1 MPDNGGM
8 TEFVSSRALYARLLR
23 HVWPYRGAVAA
34 GIVAM
39 IIGGLADAA
48 IVKLINPLVEQLFV
62 KHDPTLAILLP
73 LGVVAVFLVS
83 GLASFASGYSTAW
96 VGNKVI
102 LDLRREM
109 FANVLRLPPAYFDQ
123 VSTATVV
130 TRFTYDVNNLSAA
143 STSVLTVVVRD
154 TVTLVALLANLLWLN
169 WRLTIVTFA
178 IIPPIAFVVR
188 RFSTRLRVMSRENQR
203 ATGGIAEVLDEAI
216 SNQRVVRVFGGQA
229 YESKR
234 FAESA
239 NRIRRFTMKYAVAAA
254 GTVPVTQLFVA
265 AAIAVIIYFAAIQ
278 SAGGITGAGA
288 FMEFLTSTGLLL
300 QPLKRLTGVN
310 EQLQK
315 GLAACESVFS
325 VIDAT
330 PEEDR
335 GTVALERAQGAL
347 RFESVSLT
355 YAGAS
360 RPALNDVTLDVRP
373 GETLALVGA
382 SGSGKSSLI
391 HLLPRFYHPDQGR
404 ITLDG
409 HDLESLTLESLRRQ
423 ISLVSQSVVLFNDTV
438 AANIAYG
445 RAERVSAAELE
456 HAARAAHALEF
467 IRALPQGFDT
477 EIGENGARLSGGQ
490 RQRIA
495 IARAIL
501 KDAPVLLLDEA
512 TSALDSESERAVQAA
527 LETLMQ
533 GRTTIVIAHRLST
546 IEKADRIVVMAQG
559 RIVEAGTHRDLV
571 HANGVYAGLHRL
583 QFADA

>member
-1 MPDNGGM
+1 M
-8 TEFVSSRALYARLLR
+8 TETVSSRALYARLLR

-39 IIGGLADAA
+39 IVGGLADAA

-62 KHDPTLAILLP
+62 RHDPTLAVLLP
-73 LGVVAVFLVS
+73 LGVVAIFLVS

-102 LDLRREM
+102 LDLRQEM
-109 FANVLRLPPAYFDQ
+109 FANVLRLPPSYFDQ
-123 VSTATVV
+123 TATATVV
-130 TRFTYDVNNLSAA
+130 TRFTNDVNNLSAA

-169 WRLTIVTFA
+169 WRLTIITFA

-188 RFSTRLRVMSRENQR
+188 KFSTRLRIMSRENQR

-278 SAGGITGAGA
+278 SSGGIGGAGA

-325 VIDAT
+325 IIDAT

-335 GTVALERAQGAL
+335 GTVTLDRAKGAI
-347 RFESVSLT
+347 RFDGVSLT

-360 RPALNDVTLDVRP
+360 RPALNDVTLDIRP

-391 HLLPRFYHPDQGR
+391 HLLPRFYHPDAGR

-409 HDLESLTLESLRRQ
+409 HDLEALRLESLRRQ

-445 RAERVSAAELE
+445 RGENVTAAELE
-456 HAARAAHALEF
+456 RAARAAHALEF
-467 IRALPQGFDT
+467 IRALPEGFDT

-571 HANGVYAGLHRL
+571 DANGVYAGLHRL
-583 QFADA
+583 QFAEA